1 MHHDTVY
8 GCLITHTI
16 NAMDGGR
23 YHVWSLPALELLHEV
38 YCHTD
43 TVAFARLVR
52 LMIMHTITL
61 CYHSSFLTSDKHNW
75 PNYGMLNC

>member
-1 MHHDTVY
+1 MHHDTAY
-8 GCLITHTI
+8 SCLITHTI

-23 YHVWSLPALELLHEV
+23 YHVWSLPSLELLYEV

-52 LMIMHTITL
+52 LLSI
-61 CYHSSFLTSDKHNW
+61 
-75 PNYGMLNC
+75 